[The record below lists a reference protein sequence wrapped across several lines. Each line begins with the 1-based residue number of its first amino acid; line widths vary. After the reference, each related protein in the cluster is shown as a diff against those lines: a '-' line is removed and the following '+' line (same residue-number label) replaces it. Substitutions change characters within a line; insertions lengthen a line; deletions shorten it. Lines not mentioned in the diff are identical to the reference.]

1 MIQSSLYRALNKG
14 FDYQILACKDFKESE
29 LAKEVISYFKPNTKA
44 ILFPEF
50 RAKKNDDLRSFFEEF
65 LQLLGGLREFY
76 QALENK
82 QEAIIIAP
90 ISALLHPLP
99 KKELLESFKITLL
112 EKYNLKDL
120 KDKLFYYG
128 YEILDLVEVEGEA
141 SFRGD
146 IVDIYAPNSK
156 AYRLSFFDTECE
168 SIKEFDP
175 TTQMSLKEDL
185 LEIEIPPTLFSLDEP
200 SYKDL
205 KTKVEQSPLNSFS
218 KDLTSFGLWFLGEKA
233 NDLLHAYKSV
243 ISPKALEEIQELA
256 SLNELD
262 CERFKSLK
270 VLENAQGYEDLEIHA
285 HALEGFI
292 ALHSNHKITLLAP
305 NKTILDNVLGTIKK
319 SNMDNVLGTI
329 EKSNMECVIAPFVL
343 NFKTPDGIFISL
355 NSFERKKKRQKSKLA
370 LNELNPGEWVVH
382 DDYGVGVFSQLVQ
395 HSVLGSKRDFLEI
408 AYLGEDKLL
417 LPVENLHLIARYVA
431 QSDSVPVKDRLGKGS
446 FLKLKA
452 KVRTKLLEIAGKII
466 ELAAERNL
474 ILGKKMD
481 THLAELEVF
490 KSHAGFEYTSDQEK
504 AIAEISKDLSSKRVM
519 DRLLSGDVGFGK
531 TEVAMHAIFCAF
543 LNGFQSVLVVP
554 TTLLAHQHF
563 ETLRARFE
571 NFGVKV
577 ARLDRYASE
586 KNKLLKAV
594 ELGLIDVLVGTHA
607 ILGAKF
613 KNLGL
618 VVVDEE
624 HKFGVKQKEALK
636 ELSKSVHF
644 LSMSATPI
652 PRTLN
657 MALSQIKSISSLKTP
672 PTDRKPS
679 RTFLKEKND
688 ELLKEIIYRELRRNG
703 QIFYIHNHIASISK
717 VKTKLENLIP
727 KLKIAILHSQINANK
742 SEEIMLEFAKGNYQ
756 VLLCTSIVESGIHL
770 PNANTIIIDNA
781 QNFGLADLHQLRG
794 RVGRGKKEGFCY
806 FLIEDQKSLNEQAL
820 KRLLALEK
828 NSYLGSGESI
838 AYHDLEIRG
847 GGNLLG
853 QDQSGHIKN
862 IGYALYTRMLE
873 DAIYE
878 LSGGKKRLEKSVEIQ
893 LGVSAFLNPE
903 LIASDSLRLDLYR
916 RLSLCENVDEVGQ
929 IHEEIE
935 DRFGKIDDLSAQFL
949 QIITLKILAN
959 QLGILKLSNFN
970 QNITL
975 TYSDEK
981 KESLKAPSKDD
992 NDILE
997 TLLKHLRAQISLKQR

>member
-128 YEILDLVEVEGEA
+128 YEIVDLVEVEGEA

-175 TTQMSLKEDL
+175 TTQMSLKEDW

-205 KTKVEQSPLNSFS
+205 KTKVEQSPFNSFS
-218 KDLTSFGLWFLGEKA
+218 KDLISFGLWFLEEKA

-243 ISPKALEEIQELA
+243 ISPRALEEIQELA

-262 CERFKSLK
+262 CERFKLLK

-285 HALEGFI
+285 HALESFI
-292 ALHSNHKITLLAP
+292 ALHSNRKITLLAP
-305 NKTILDNVLGTIKK
+305 NKTILDNAVSTL
-319 SNMDNVLGTI
+319 
-329 EKSNMECVIAPFVL
+329 EKSNIECVIAPFVL

-355 NSFERKKKRQKSKLA
+355 NSFERKKKRQKSKLT

-408 AYLGEDKLL
+408 AYWGEDKLL

-431 QSDSVPVKDRLGKGS
+431 QSDSVPIKDRLGKGS

-452 KVRTKLLEIAGKII
+452 KVRAKLLEIASKII

-474 ILGKKMD
+474 ILGKKME

-531 TEVAMHAIFCAF
+531 TEVAMHAVFCAF
-543 LNGFQSVLVVP
+543 LNGFQSALVVP

-577 ARLDRYASE
+577 ARLDRYASG

-657 MALSQIKSISSLKTP
+657 MALSQIKGISSLKTP

-688 ELLKEIIYRELRRNG
+688 ELLKEIIHRELRRNG

-717 VKTKLENLIP
+717 VKTKLEDLIP
-727 KLKIAILHSQINANK
+727 KLKIAILHSQINANE
-742 SEEIMLEFAKGNYQ
+742 SEEIMLEFAKGSYQ

-828 NSYLGSGESI
+828 NSYLGSGESV

-916 RLSLCENVDEVGQ
+916 RLSLCENTDEVGQ

-959 QLGILKLSNFN
+959 QLGIIKLSNFN
-970 QNITL
+970 QNITI
-975 TYSDEK
+975 TYSAEK

-997 TLLKHLRAQISLKQR
+997 TLLKHLRAQISLKRR

>member
-14 FDYQILACKDFKESE
+14 FDYQILACKDFKESK

-44 ILFPEF
+44 VLFPEF

-82 QEAIIIAP
+82 QETIIIAP

-168 SIKEFDP
+168 SIKELDP
-175 TTQMSLKEDL
+175 TTQMSLREDL

-200 SYKDL
+200 SYKNL

-262 CERFKSLK
+262 GERFKFLK
-270 VLENAQGYEDLEIHA
+270 VLETPQGYEDLEIHA

-292 ALHSNHKITLLAP
+292 ALHSHHKITLLAP
-305 NKTILDNVLGTIKK
+305 NKTILDNAINAIER
-319 SNMDNVLGTI
+319 SNI
-329 EKSNMECVIAPFVL
+329 ECVIAPFVL

-382 DDYGVGVFSQLVQ
+382 DNYGVGVFSQLVQ

-431 QSDSVPVKDRLGKGS
+431 QSDSVPAKDRLGKGS

-481 THLAELEVF
+481 VHLAELEIF

-624 HKFGVKQKEALK
+624 HKFGVKQKEVLK

-657 MALSQIKSISSLKTP
+657 MALSQIKGISSLKTP

-717 VKTKLENLIP
+717 VKTKLEELIP
-727 KLKIAILHSQINANK
+727 KLKIAILHSQINANE

-916 RLSLCENVDEVGQ
+916 RLSLCENTDEVGQ

-959 QLGILKLSNFN
+959 QLGIIKLSNFN
-970 QNITL
+970 QNITI

-997 TLLKHLRAQISLKQR
+997 TLLKHLRAQISLKRR

>member
-29 LAKEVISYFKPNTKA
+29 LAKEVINYFKPNTKA

-185 LEIEIPPTLFSLDEP
+185 LEIEILPTLFSLDEP

-262 CERFKSLK
+262 GERFKFLK

-292 ALHSNHKITLLAP
+292 ALHSHHKITLLAP
-305 NKTILDNVLGTIKK
+305 NKTILDNAISTL
-319 SNMDNVLGTI
+319 
-329 EKSNMECVIAPFVL
+329 EKSSIECVIAPFVL

-431 QSDSVPVKDRLGKGS
+431 QSDSVPAKDRLGKGS

-452 KVRTKLLEIAGKII
+452 KVKTKLLEIAGKII

-543 LNGFQSVLVVP
+543 LNGFQSALVVP

-594 ELGLIDVLVGTHA
+594 ELGLVDVLVGTHA

-657 MALSQIKSISSLKTP
+657 MALSQIKGISSLKTP

-717 VKTKLENLIP
+717 VKTKLEELIP
-727 KLKIAILHSQINANK
+727 KLKIAILHSQINANE

-828 NSYLGSGESI
+828 NSYLGSGESV

-916 RLSLCENVDEVGQ
+916 RLSLCENTDEMGQ

-959 QLGILKLSNFN
+959 QLGIIKLSNFN
-970 QNITL
+970 QNITI

-997 TLLKHLRAQISLKQR
+997 TLLKHLRAQISLKRR

>member
-14 FDYQILACKDFKESE
+14 FDYQILACKDFKESK
-29 LAKEVISYFKPNTKA
+29 LAKEVISYFKPNIKA

-82 QEAIIIAP
+82 QETIIIAP

-99 KKELLESFKITLL
+99 KKELLKSFKITLL
-112 EKYNLKDL
+112 GKYNLKDL

-168 SIKEFDP
+168 SIKELDP

-185 LEIEIPPTLFSLDEP
+185 LEIEIPPTLFSLDES

-233 NDLLHAYKSV
+233 QDLPSVYKSV
-243 ISPKALEEIQELA
+243 ISPRALEEIQELA

-262 CERFKSLK
+262 YERFKFLE

-292 ALHSNHKITLLAP
+292 TLHSNRKITLLAP
-305 NKTILDNVLGTIKK
+305 NKTILDNAISALER
-319 SNMDNVLGTI
+319 S
-329 EKSNMECVIAPFVL
+329 SMECVIAPFVL

-431 QSDSVPVKDRLGKGS
+431 QSDSVPAKDRLGKGS

-452 KVRTKLLEIAGKII
+452 KVRTKLLEIASKII

-481 THLAELEVF
+481 VHLAELEVF

-504 AIAEISKDLSSKRVM
+504 AIAEISKDLSSHRVM

-543 LNGFQSVLVVP
+543 LNGFQSALVVP

-577 ARLDRYASE
+577 ARLDRYASK

-594 ELGLIDVLVGTHA
+594 ELGLVDVLVGTHA

-657 MALSQIKSISSLKTP
+657 MALSQIKGISSLKTP

-717 VKTKLENLIP
+717 VKTKLEELIP
-727 KLKIAILHSQINANK
+727 KLKIAILHSQINANE

-806 FLIEDQKSLNEQAL
+806 FLIENQKSLNEQAL

-828 NSYLGSGESI
+828 NSYLGSGESV

-916 RLSLCENVDEVGQ
+916 RLSLCENTDEVGQ

-959 QLGILKLSNFN
+959 QLGIIKLSNFN
-970 QNITL
+970 QNITI
-975 TYSDEK
+975 TYGDEK

-997 TLLKHLRAQISLKQR
+997 TLLKHLHAQISLKRR

>member
-82 QEAIIIAP
+82 QETIIIAP

-128 YEILDLVEVEGEA
+128 YEIVDLVEVEGEA

-146 IVDIYAPNSK
+146 IVDIYVPNSK

-175 TTQMSLKEDL
+175 TTQMSLKEDW

-262 CERFKSLK
+262 CERFKLLK

-285 HALEGFI
+285 HALESFI
-292 ALHSNHKITLLAP
+292 ALHSNRKITLLAP
-305 NKTILDNVLGTIKK
+305 NKTILDNAISAL
-319 SNMDNVLGTI
+319 
-329 EKSNMECVIAPFVL
+329 EKSHIECVIAPFVL

-370 LNELNPGEWVVH
+370 LNELNAGEWVVH

-417 LPVENLHLIARYVA
+417 LPVENLHLIARYVV
-431 QSDSVPVKDRLGKGS
+431 QSDSVPIKDRLGKGS

-481 THLAELEVF
+481 THLAELKIF

-543 LNGFQSVLVVP
+543 LNGFQSALVVP

-607 ILGAKF
+607 ILGVKF

-657 MALSQIKSISSLKTP
+657 MVLSQIKGISSLKTP

-717 VKTKLENLIP
+717 VKTKLEGLIP
-727 KLKIAILHSQINANK
+727 KLKIAILHSQINANE

-893 LGVSAFLNPE
+893 LSVSAFLNPE

-916 RLSLCENVDEVGQ
+916 RLSLCENTDEVGQ

-959 QLGILKLSNFN
+959 QLGIIKLSNFN
-970 QNITL
+970 QNITI
-975 TYSDEK
+975 TYGDEK

-997 TLLKHLRAQISLKQR
+997 TLLKHLRAQISLKRR

>member
-29 LAKEVISYFKPNTKA
+29 LAKEVISYFKPNIKA

-90 ISALLHPLP
+90 ISTLLHPLP

-185 LEIEIPPTLFSLDEP
+185 LEVEIPPTLFSLNEQ

-233 NDLLHAYKSV
+233 NDLLHAYKSI

-262 CERFKSLK
+262 GERFKFLK
-270 VLENAQGYEDLEIHA
+270 VLENPHGYEDLEIHA
-285 HALEGFI
+285 HALESFI
-292 ALHSNHKITLLAP
+292 ALHSNRKITLLAP
-305 NKTILDNVLGTIKK
+305 NKTILDNAISAL
-319 SNMDNVLGTI
+319 
-329 EKSNMECVIAPFVL
+329 EKSHIECVIAPFVL

-370 LNELNPGEWVVH
+370 LNELNAGEWVVH

-408 AYLGEDKLL
+408 AYWGEDKLL

-431 QSDSVPVKDRLGKGS
+431 QSDSVPTKDRLGKGS

-452 KVRTKLLEIAGKII
+452 KVKTKLLEIAGKII

-481 THLAELEVF
+481 THLAELEIF

-504 AIAEISKDLSSKRVM
+504 AIAEISKDLSSNRVM

-543 LNGFQSVLVVP
+543 LNGFQSALVVP

-563 ETLRARFE
+563 ETLRVRFE

-657 MALSQIKSISSLKTP
+657 MALSQIKGISSLKTP

-688 ELLKEIIYRELRRNG
+688 ELLKEIIHRELRRNG
-703 QIFYIHNHIASISK
+703 QIFYIHNHIVSISK
-717 VKTKLENLIP
+717 VKTKLEELIP
-727 KLKIAILHSQINANK
+727 KLKIAILHSQINAHE

-828 NSYLGSGESI
+828 NSYLGSGESV

-862 IGYALYTRMLE
+862 IGYALYTCMLE

-916 RLSLCENVDEVGQ
+916 RLSLCENIDEVGQ

-935 DRFGKIDDLSAQFL
+935 DRFGKIDDLSTQFL

-959 QLGILKLSNFN
+959 QLGIIKLSNFN
-970 QNITL
+970 QNITI

>member
-14 FDYQILACKDFKESE
+14 FDYQILACKDFKESK

-44 ILFPEF
+44 VLFPEF

-65 LQLLGGLREFY
+65 LQLLGALREFY

-82 QEAIIIAP
+82 QETIIIAP

-168 SIKEFDP
+168 SIKELDP

-185 LEIEIPPTLFSLDEP
+185 LEIEIPPTLFSLDES

-233 NDLLHAYKSV
+233 QDLLSVYKSI

-262 CERFKSLK
+262 CERFKFLK

-305 NKTILDNVLGTIKK
+305 NKTILDNVLGA
-319 SNMDNVLGTI
+319 I
-329 EKSNMECVIAPFVL
+329 EKSSMECVIAPFVL

-431 QSDSVPVKDRLGKGS
+431 QSDSVPAKDRLGKGS

-481 THLAELEVF
+481 VHLAELEVF

-543 LNGFQSVLVVP
+543 LNGFQSTLVVP

-657 MALSQIKSISSLKTP
+657 MALSQIKGISSLKTP

-688 ELLKEIIYRELRRNG
+688 ELLKEIIHRELRRNG

-717 VKTKLENLIP
+717 VKTKLEGLIP
-727 KLKIAILHSQINANK
+727 KLKIAILHSQINANE

-959 QLGILKLSNFN
+959 QFGIIKLSNFN

-997 TLLKHLRAQISLKQR
+997 TLLKHLRAQISLKRR

>member
-14 FDYQILACKDFKESE
+14 FDYQILACKDFKESK
-29 LAKEVISYFKPNTKA
+29 LAKEVINYFKPHTKA

-82 QEAIIIAP
+82 QETIIIAP

-146 IVDIYAPNSK
+146 IVDIYVPNSK

-233 NDLLHAYKSV
+233 QDLPSVYKSI
-243 ISPKALEEIQELA
+243 ISPRALEEIQELA
-256 SLNELD
+256 SLNELNY
-262 CERFKSLK
+262 ERFKFLK

-292 ALHSNHKITLLAP
+292 ALHSNHKIMLLAP
-305 NKTILDNVLGTIKK
+305 NKTIL
-319 SNMDNVLGTI
+319 DNVLGTI

-431 QSDSVPVKDRLGKGS
+431 QSDSVPAKDRLGKGS

-452 KVRTKLLEIAGKII
+452 KVRTKLLEIASKII

-481 THLAELEVF
+481 VHLAELEVF

-504 AIAEISKDLSSKRVM
+504 AIAEISKDLSSHRVM

-543 LNGFQSVLVVP
+543 LNGFQSALVVP

-577 ARLDRYASE
+577 ARLDRYIKTSE

-594 ELGLIDVLVGTHA
+594 ELGQVDALIGTHA

-657 MALSQIKSISSLKTP
+657 MALSQIKGISSLKTP

-688 ELLKEIIYRELRRNG
+688 ELLKEIIHRELRRNG

-727 KLKIAILHSQINANK
+727 KLKIAILHSQINANE

-770 PNANTIIIDNA
+770 PNANTIIIDNV

-862 IGYALYTRMLE
+862 IGYALYTCMLE

-959 QLGILKLSNFN
+959 QLGIIKLSNFN

-975 TYSDEK
+975 TYGDEH

-997 TLLKHLRAQISLKQR
+997 TLLKHLHAQISLKRR

>member
-1 MIQSSLYRALNKG
+1 MIQSSLYGALNKG

-156 AYRLSFFDTECE
+156 AYRLSFFDMECE

-185 LEIEIPPTLFSLDEP
+185 LEIEIPPTLFSLNEQ

-243 ISPKALEEIQELA
+243 MSPRALEEIQELA

-262 CERFKSLK
+262 NERFKFLK
-270 VLENAQGYEDLEIHA
+270 VLENPQGYEDLEIHA
-285 HALEGFI
+285 HALESFI
-292 ALHSNHKITLLAP
+292 ALHSNRKITLLAP
-305 NKTILDNVLGTIKK
+305 NKTILDNAISTL
-319 SNMDNVLGTI
+319 
-329 EKSNMECVIAPFVL
+329 EKSHIECVIAPFVL

-370 LNELNPGEWVVH
+370 LNELNAGEWVVH

-431 QSDSVPVKDRLGKGS
+431 QSDSVPTKDRLGKGS

-452 KVRTKLLEIAGKII
+452 KVKTKLLEIASKII

-481 THLAELEVF
+481 THLAELEIF

-543 LNGFQSVLVVP
+543 LNGFQSALVVP

-657 MALSQIKSISSLKTP
+657 MALSQIKGISSLKIP

-688 ELLKEIIYRELRRNG
+688 ELLKEIIHRELRRNG

-717 VKTKLENLIP
+717 VKTKLEDLIP
-727 KLKIAILHSQINANK
+727 KLKIAILHSQINAHE
-742 SEEIMLEFAKGNYQ
+742 SEETMLEFAKGNYQ

-893 LGVSAFLNPE
+893 LSVSAFLNPE

-916 RLSLCENVDEVGQ
+916 RLSLCENTDEVGQ

-959 QLGILKLSNFN
+959 QLGIIKLSNFN
-970 QNITL
+970 QNITM

-997 TLLKHLRAQISLKQR
+997 TLLKHLRTQISLKRR

>member
-29 LAKEVISYFKPNTKA
+29 LAKEVISYFKPNIKA

-82 QEAIIIAP
+82 QEVIIIAP

-146 IVDIYAPNSK
+146 IVDIYVPNSK

-168 SIKEFDP
+168 SIKELDP

-233 NDLLHAYKSV
+233 QDLLSVYKST
-243 ISPKALEEIQELA
+243 ISPRALEEIQELA

-262 CERFKSLK
+262 CERFKFLK

-305 NKTILDNVLGTIKK
+305 NKTILDNAVSVL
-319 SNMDNVLGTI
+319 
-329 EKSNMECVIAPFVL
+329 EKSSMECVIAPFVL

-370 LNELNPGEWVVH
+370 LNELNAGEWVVH

-452 KVRTKLLEIAGKII
+452 KVRTKLLEIASKII

-481 THLAELEVF
+481 VHLAELEVF

-543 LNGFQSVLVVP
+543 LNGFQSALVVP

-594 ELGLIDVLVGTHA
+594 ELGQVDALIGTHA

-657 MALSQIKSISSLKTP
+657 MALSQIKGISSLKTP

-688 ELLKEIIYRELRRNG
+688 ELLKEIIHRELRRNG

-717 VKTKLENLIP
+717 VKTKLEELIP
-727 KLKIAILHSQINANK
+727 KLKIAILHSQINANE

-959 QLGILKLSNFN
+959 QLGIIKLSNFN

-975 TYSDEK
+975 TYNDEH

-997 TLLKHLRAQISLKQR
+997 TLLKHLRAQISLKRR

>member
-1 MIQSSLYRALNKG
+1 MIQSSLYGALNKG

-29 LAKEVISYFKPNTKA
+29 LAKEVISYFKPNIKA

-156 AYRLSFFDTECE
+156 AYRLSFFDMECE

-256 SLNELD
+256 SLNEVD
-262 CERFKSLK
+262 GERFKFLK
-270 VLENAQGYEDLEIHA
+270 VLENPQGYEDLEIHA
-285 HALEGFI
+285 HALESFI

-305 NKTILDNVLGTIKK
+305 NKTILDNAISAL
-319 SNMDNVLGTI
+319 
-329 EKSNMECVIAPFVL
+329 EKSHIECVIAPFVL

-370 LNELNPGEWVVH
+370 LNELNAGEWVVH

-408 AYLGEDKLL
+408 AYWGEDKLL

-431 QSDSVPVKDRLGKGS
+431 QSDSAPIKDRLGKGS

-452 KVRTKLLEIAGKII
+452 KVKTKLLEIASKII

-543 LNGFQSVLVVP
+543 LNGFQSTLVVP

-657 MALSQIKSISSLKTP
+657 MALSQIKGISSLKIP

-688 ELLKEIIYRELRRNG
+688 ELLKEIIHRELRRNG

-717 VKTKLENLIP
+717 VKTKLEDLIP
-727 KLKIAILHSQINANK
+727 KLKIAILHSQISAHE
-742 SEEIMLEFAKGNYQ
+742 SEETMLEFAKGNYQ

-893 LGVSAFLNPE
+893 LSVSAFLNPE

-916 RLSLCENVDEVGQ
+916 RLSLCENTDEVGQ

-959 QLGILKLSNFN
+959 QLGIIKLSNFN
-970 QNITL
+970 QNITI
-975 TYSDEK
+975 TYNDEK

-997 TLLKHLRAQISLKQR
+997 TLLKHLRAQISLKRH

>member
-29 LAKEVISYFKPNTKA
+29 LAKEVISYFKPHTKA

-82 QEAIIIAP
+82 QETIIIAP

-146 IVDIYAPNSK
+146 IVDIYVPNSK

-233 NDLLHAYKSV
+233 QDLLSVYKSI
-243 ISPKALEEIQELA
+243 ISPRALEEIQELA

-262 CERFKSLK
+262 CERFKFLK

-305 NKTILDNVLGTIKK
+305 NKTILDNAVSAL
-319 SNMDNVLGTI
+319 

-370 LNELNPGEWVVH
+370 LNELNAGEWVVH

-417 LPVENLHLIARYVA
+417 LPVENLHLIARYMA

-452 KVRTKLLEIAGKII
+452 KVRAKLLEIASKII

-481 THLAELEVF
+481 VHLAELEVF
-490 KSHAGFEYTSDQEK
+490 KSHAGFEYTNDQEK
-504 AIAEISKDLSSKRVM
+504 AIAEISKDLSSHRVM

-543 LNGFQSVLVVP
+543 LNGFQSALVVP

-657 MALSQIKSISSLKTP
+657 MALSQIKGISSLKTP

-727 KLKIAILHSQINANK
+727 KLKIAILHSQINANE

-916 RLSLCENVDEVGQ
+916 RLSLCENTDEVGQ

-975 TYSDEK
+975 TYSDEH

-997 TLLKHLRAQISLKQR
+997 TLLKHLRAQISLKRR

>member
-14 FDYQILACKDFKESE
+14 FDYQILACKDFKESK

-82 QEAIIIAP
+82 QETIIIAP

-185 LEIEIPPTLFSLDEP
+185 LEIEVPPTLFSLDEP

-233 NDLLHAYKSV
+233 QDLLIVYKSI
-243 ISPKALEEIQELA
+243 ISPRALEEIQELA

-262 CERFKSLK
+262 CERFKFLK

-305 NKTILDNVLGTIKK
+305 NKTILDNAISALER
-319 SNMDNVLGTI
+319 SNI
-329 EKSNMECVIAPFVL
+329 ECVIAPFVL

-355 NSFERKKKRQKSKLA
+355 NSFERKKKHRKSKLA

-382 DDYGVGVFSQLVQ
+382 DDYGVGVFSQLIQ

-431 QSDSVPVKDRLGKGS
+431 QSDSVPAKDRLGKGS

-481 THLAELEVF
+481 VHLAELEVF

-504 AIAEISKDLSSKRVM
+504 AIAEISKDLSSHRVM

-543 LNGFQSVLVVP
+543 LNGFQSALVVP

-577 ARLDRYASE
+577 ARLDRYVSE

-594 ELGLIDVLVGTHA
+594 ELGQVDVLIGTHA

-657 MALSQIKSISSLKTP
+657 MALSQIKGISSLKTP

-688 ELLKEIIYRELRRNG
+688 ELLKEIIHRELRRNG

-828 NSYLGSGESI
+828 NSYLGSGESV

-997 TLLKHLRAQISLKQR
+997 TLLKHLHAQISLKRR

>member
-14 FDYQILACKDFKESE
+14 FDYQILACKDFKESK
-29 LAKEVISYFKPNTKA
+29 LAKEVISYFKPNIKA

-146 IVDIYAPNSK
+146 IVDIYVPNSK

-168 SIKEFDP
+168 SIKELDP

-185 LEIEIPPTLFSLDEP
+185 LEIEIPPTLFSLNES

-218 KDLTSFGLWFLGEKA
+218 KDLTSFGLWFLDEKA
-233 NDLLHAYKSV
+233 QDLLSVYKSV
-243 ISPKALEEIQELA
+243 ISPRALEEIQELA

-262 CERFKSLK
+262 YERFKFLK
-270 VLENAQGYEDLEIHA
+270 VLENVQGYEDLEIHA

-292 ALHSNHKITLLAP
+292 ALHSNHKITFLAP
-305 NKTILDNVLGTIKK
+305 NKTILDNVLGTI
-319 SNMDNVLGTI
+319 
-329 EKSNMECVIAPFVL
+329 EKSSMECVIAPFVL

-452 KVRTKLLEIAGKII
+452 KVRAKLLEIASKII

-481 THLAELEVF
+481 VHLAELEIF

-504 AIAEISKDLSSKRVM
+504 AIAEISKDLSSHRVM

-543 LNGFQSVLVVP
+543 LNGFQSALVVP

-571 NFGVKV
+571 KFGVKV

-594 ELGLIDVLVGTHA
+594 ELGLVDILVGTHA

-657 MALSQIKSISSLKTP
+657 MALSQIKGISSLKTP

-717 VKTKLENLIP
+717 VKTKLEELIP
-727 KLKIAILHSQINANK
+727 KLKIAILHSQINANE

-828 NSYLGSGESI
+828 NSYLGSGESV

-959 QLGILKLSNFN
+959 QLGIIKLSNFN

-997 TLLKHLRAQISLKQR
+997 TLLKHLRTQISLKRR

>member
-14 FDYQILACKDFKESE
+14 FDYQILACKDFKESK
-29 LAKEVISYFKPNTKA
+29 LAKEVISYLKPNIKA
-44 ILFPEF
+44 VLFPEF

-82 QEAIIIAP
+82 QETIIIAP

-185 LEIEIPPTLFSLDEP
+185 LEIEIPPTLFSLDES

-262 CERFKSLK
+262 GERFKFLK

-292 ALHSNHKITLLAP
+292 ALHSHHKITLLAP
-305 NKTILDNVLGTIKK
+305 NKTILDNAISVLER
-319 SNMDNVLGTI
+319 SNI
-329 EKSNMECVIAPFVL
+329 ECVIAPFVL

-431 QSDSVPVKDRLGKGS
+431 QSDSVPAKDRLGKGS

-543 LNGFQSVLVVP
+543 LNGFQSALVVP

-577 ARLDRYASE
+577 ARLDRYVSE

-594 ELGLIDVLVGTHA
+594 ELGLVDVLVGTHA

-657 MALSQIKSISSLKTP
+657 MALSQIKGISSLKTP

-717 VKTKLENLIP
+717 VKTKLEELIP
-727 KLKIAILHSQINANK
+727 KLKIAILHSQINANE

-997 TLLKHLRAQISLKQR
+997 TLLKHLRAQISLKRR

>member
-14 FDYQILACKDFKESE
+14 FDYQILACKDFKESK
-29 LAKEVISYFKPNTKA
+29 LAKEVISYVKPNTKA
-44 ILFPEF
+44 VLFPEF

-82 QEAIIIAP
+82 QETIIIAP
-90 ISALLHPLP
+90 ISTLLHPLP

-146 IVDIYAPNSK
+146 IVDIYIPNSK

-168 SIKEFDP
+168 SIKELDP

-233 NDLLHAYKSV
+233 QDLLIVYKSV
-243 ISPKALEEIQELA
+243 ISHRALEEIQELA
-256 SLNELD
+256 GLNELD
-262 CERFKSLK
+262 CERFKFLK

-292 ALHSNHKITLLAP
+292 ALHSHHKITLLAP
-305 NKTILDNVLGTIKK
+305 NKTILDNAISALER
-319 SNMDNVLGTI
+319 S
-329 EKSNMECVIAPFVL
+329 SMECVIAPFVL
-343 NFKTPDGIFISL
+343 NFKTPDRIFISL

-452 KVRTKLLEIAGKII
+452 KVRTKLLEIASKII

-504 AIAEISKDLSSKRVM
+504 AIAEISRDLSSHRVM

-543 LNGFQSVLVVP
+543 LNGFQSALVVP

-594 ELGLIDVLVGTHA
+594 ELGQVDALIGTHA

-657 MALSQIKSISSLKTP
+657 MALSQIKGISSLKTP

-688 ELLKEIIYRELRRNG
+688 ELLKEIIHRELRRNG

-727 KLKIAILHSQINANK
+727 KLKIAILHSQINANE
-742 SEEIMLEFAKGNYQ
+742 SEEIMLEFAKGSYQ

-970 QNITL
+970 QNITI
-975 TYSDEK
+975 TYNDEH

>member
-1 MIQSSLYRALNKG
+1 MIQSSLYKALNEG
-14 FDYQILACKDFKESE
+14 FDYQILACKDFKESK

-82 QEAIIIAP
+82 QETIIIAP

-168 SIKEFDP
+168 SIKELDP

-185 LEIEIPPTLFSLDEP
+185 LEIEIPPTLFSLDES

-233 NDLLHAYKSV
+233 QDLLSVYKSV
-243 ISPKALEEIQELA
+243 ISPRALEEIQELA

-262 CERFKSLK
+262 DERFKFLK

-305 NKTILDNVLGTIKK
+305 NKTILDNVLGTI
-319 SNMDNVLGTI
+319 
-329 EKSNMECVIAPFVL
+329 EKSSMECVIAPFVL

-382 DDYGVGVFSQLVQ
+382 DDYGVGVFSQLIQ

-431 QSDSVPVKDRLGKGS
+431 QSDSVPAKDRLGKGS

-452 KVRTKLLEIAGKII
+452 KVRTKLLEIASKII

-481 THLAELEVF
+481 VHLAELEVF

-543 LNGFQSVLVVP
+543 LNGFQSTLVVP

-571 NFGVKV
+571 NFGVRV

-594 ELGLIDVLVGTHA
+594 ELGLVDALIGTHA

-657 MALSQIKSISSLKTP
+657 MALSQIKGISSLKTP

-717 VKTKLENLIP
+717 VKTKLEELIP
-727 KLKIAILHSQINANK
+727 KLKIAILHSQINASE
-742 SEEIMLEFAKGNYQ
+742 SEEIMLEFAKGSYQ

-916 RLSLCENVDEVGQ
+916 RLSLCEDVDEVGQ

-935 DRFGKIDDLSAQFL
+935 DRFGRIDDLSAQFL

-959 QLGILKLSNFN
+959 QLGIIKLSNFN
-970 QNITL
+970 QNITI

-997 TLLKHLRAQISLKQR
+997 TLLKHLRAQISLKRR

>member
-1 MIQSSLYRALNKG
+1 MIQSSLYKALNEG

-29 LAKEVISYFKPNTKA
+29 LAKEVISYVKPNIKA
-44 ILFPEF
+44 VLFPEF

-82 QEAIIIAP
+82 QETIIIAP

-156 AYRLSFFDTECE
+156 AYRLSFFDAECE
-168 SIKEFDP
+168 SIKELDP

-233 NDLLHAYKSV
+233 QDLLSVYKSV
-243 ISPKALEEIQELA
+243 ISPRALEEIQELA

-262 CERFKSLK
+262 DERFKFLK

-285 HALEGFI
+285 HALESFI

-305 NKTILDNVLGTIKK
+305 NKTILDNVLGTI
-319 SNMDNVLGTI
+319 
-329 EKSNMECVIAPFVL
+329 EKSSMECVIAPFVL

-370 LNELNPGEWVVH
+370 LNELNAGEWVVH

-481 THLAELEVF
+481 VHLAELEVF

-504 AIAEISKDLSSKRVM
+504 AIAEISKDLSSNRVM

-594 ELGLIDVLVGTHA
+594 ELGQVDALIGTHA

-657 MALSQIKSISSLKTP
+657 MALSQIKGISSLKTP

-717 VKTKLENLIP
+717 VKTKLEGLIP
-727 KLKIAILHSQINANK
+727 KLKIAILHSQINASE

-997 TLLKHLRAQISLKQR
+997 TLLKHLRAQISLKRR

>member
-29 LAKEVISYFKPNTKA
+29 LAKEVISYFKPHTKA

-82 QEAIIIAP
+82 QETIVIAP

-185 LEIEIPPTLFSLDEP
+185 LEIEIPPTLFSLDES

-233 NDLLHAYKSV
+233 QDLLSVYKSI
-243 ISPKALEEIQELA
+243 ISPRALEEIQELA

-262 CERFKSLK
+262 CERFKFLK

-285 HALEGFI
+285 HTLEGFI

-305 NKTILDNVLGTIKK
+305 NKTILDNAV
-319 SNMDNVLGTI
+319 SAI
-329 EKSNMECVIAPFVL
+329 EKSSMECVIAPFVL
-343 NFKTPDGIFISL
+343 NFKTPDRIFISL

-370 LNELNPGEWVVH
+370 LNELNAGEWVVH

-452 KVRTKLLEIAGKII
+452 KVRTKLLEIASKII

-481 THLAELEVF
+481 VHLAELEVF
-490 KSHAGFEYTSDQEK
+490 KSHAGFEYTNDQEK
-504 AIAEISKDLSSKRVM
+504 AIAEISKDLSSHRVM

-543 LNGFQSVLVVP
+543 LNGFQSALVVP

-594 ELGLIDVLVGTHA
+594 ELGLVDALVGTHA

-657 MALSQIKSISSLKTP
+657 MALSQIKGISSLKTP

-727 KLKIAILHSQINANK
+727 KLKIAILHSQINANE

-975 TYSDEK
+975 TYSDEN

-997 TLLKHLRAQISLKQR
+997 TLLKHLRAQISLKRR

>member
-14 FDYQILACKDFKESE
+14 FDYQILACKDFKESK
-29 LAKEVISYFKPNTKA
+29 LAKEVISYFKPHIKA
-44 ILFPEF
+44 VLFPEF

-82 QEAIIIAP
+82 QETIIIAP

-168 SIKEFDP
+168 SIKELDP

-262 CERFKSLK
+262 GERFKFLK

-292 ALHSNHKITLLAP
+292 ALHSHHKITLLAP
-305 NKTILDNVLGTIKK
+305 NKTILDNAISAL
-319 SNMDNVLGTI
+319 
-329 EKSNMECVIAPFVL
+329 EKSSMECVIAPFVL

-431 QSDSVPVKDRLGKGS
+431 QSDSVPAKDRLGKGS

-481 THLAELEVF
+481 VHLAELEVF

-543 LNGFQSVLVVP
+543 LNGFQSALVVP

-577 ARLDRYASE
+577 ARLDRYVSE

-594 ELGLIDVLVGTHA
+594 ELGQVDVLIGTHA

-657 MALSQIKSISSLKTP
+657 MALSQIKGISSLKTP

-727 KLKIAILHSQINANK
+727 KLKIAILHSQINANE

-970 QNITL
+970 QNITI
-975 TYSDEK
+975 TYGDEK

-997 TLLKHLRAQISLKQR
+997 TLLKHLRAQISSKRR

>member
-1 MIQSSLYRALNKG
+1 MIQSSLYGALNKG

-29 LAKEVISYFKPNTKA
+29 LAKEVISYFKPNIKA

-82 QEAIIIAP
+82 REAIIIAP

-156 AYRLSFFDTECE
+156 AYRLSFFDMECE

-185 LEIEIPPTLFSLDEP
+185 LEVEIPPTLFSLNEQ

-262 CERFKSLK
+262 GERFKFLK
-270 VLENAQGYEDLEIHA
+270 VLENPQGYEDLEIHA
-285 HALEGFI
+285 HALESFI
-292 ALHSNHKITLLAP
+292 ALHSNRKITLLAP
-305 NKTILDNVLGTIKK
+305 NKTILDNAISAL
-319 SNMDNVLGTI
+319 
-329 EKSNMECVIAPFVL
+329 EKSHIECVIAPFVL

-370 LNELNPGEWVVH
+370 LNELNAGEWVVH

-408 AYLGEDKLL
+408 AYFGEDKLL

-431 QSDSVPVKDRLGKGS
+431 QSDSVPTKDRLGKGS

-452 KVRTKLLEIAGKII
+452 KVKTKLLEIASKII

-481 THLAELEVF
+481 THLAELEIF

-543 LNGFQSVLVVP
+543 LNGFQSALVVP

-607 ILGAKF
+607 IFCAKF

-657 MALSQIKSISSLKTP
+657 MALSQIKGISSLKIP

-688 ELLKEIIYRELRRNG
+688 ELLKEIIHRELRRNG

-717 VKTKLENLIP
+717 VKTKLEDLIP
-727 KLKIAILHSQINANK
+727 KLKIAILHSQISANE

-893 LGVSAFLNPE
+893 LSVSAFLNPE
-903 LIASDSLRLDLYR
+903 LIGSDSLRLDLYR
-916 RLSLCENVDEVGQ
+916 RLSLCENTDEVGQ

-959 QLGILKLSNFN
+959 QLGIIKLSNFN
-970 QNITL
+970 QNITI

-997 TLLKHLRAQISLKQR
+997 TLLKHLRAQIPLKRH

>member
-82 QEAIIIAP
+82 QETIIIAP

-128 YEILDLVEVEGEA
+128 YEIVDLVEVEGEA

-175 TTQMSLKEDL
+175 TTQMSLKEDW
-185 LEIEIPPTLFSLDEP
+185 LEIEIPPTLFSLDES

-205 KTKVEQSPLNSFS
+205 KTKVEQSPFNSFS

-262 CERFKSLK
+262 CERFKLLK
-270 VLENAQGYEDLEIHA
+270 VLENPQGYEDLEIHA
-285 HALEGFI
+285 HALESFI
-292 ALHSNHKITLLAP
+292 ALHSNRKITLLAP
-305 NKTILDNVLGTIKK
+305 NKTILDNAISAL
-319 SNMDNVLGTI
+319 
-329 EKSNMECVIAPFVL
+329 EKSNIECVIAPFVL

-370 LNELNPGEWVVH
+370 LNELNAGEWVVH

-431 QSDSVPVKDRLGKGS
+431 QSDSVPVKDRLGKES

-452 KVRTKLLEIAGKII
+452 KVRAKLLEIASKII

-543 LNGFQSVLVVP
+543 LNGFQSTLVVP

-594 ELGLIDVLVGTHA
+594 ELGLVDVLVGTHA

-657 MALSQIKSISSLKTP
+657 MALSQIKGISSLKTP

-727 KLKIAILHSQINANK
+727 KLKIAILHSQINAHE

-828 NSYLGSGESI
+828 NSYLGSGESV

-862 IGYALYTRMLE
+862 IGYALYTCMLE

-916 RLSLCENVDEVGQ
+916 RLSLCENTDEVGQ

-959 QLGILKLSNFN
+959 QLGIIKLSNFN
-970 QNITL
+970 QNITI

-997 TLLKHLRAQISLKQR
+997 TLLKHLRAQISLKRR

>member
-1 MIQSSLYRALNKG
+1 MIQASLYRALNEG
-14 FDYQILACKDFKESE
+14 FDYQILACKDFKESK

-44 ILFPEF
+44 VLFPEF

-65 LQLLGGLREFY
+65 LQLLGALREFY

-82 QEAIIIAP
+82 QEVIVIAP

-146 IVDIYAPNSK
+146 IVDIYIPNSK
-156 AYRLSFFDTECE
+156 AYRLSFFDAECE
-168 SIKEFDP
+168 SIKELDP

-233 NDLLHAYKSV
+233 NDLLGVYQSI
-243 ISPKALEEIQELA
+243 ISPRALEEIQELA

-262 CERFKSLK
+262 CERFKFLK
-270 VLENAQGYEDLEIHA
+270 VLESAQGYEDLEIHA

-292 ALHSNHKITLLAP
+292 TLHSNHKITLLAP
-305 NKTILDNVLGTIKK
+305 NKTILDNAISALDAG
-319 SNMDNVLGTI
+319 
-329 EKSNMECVIAPFVL
+329 NMECVIAPFVL
-343 NFKTPDGIFISL
+343 NFKTPDRIFISL

-370 LNELNPGEWVVH
+370 LNELNAGEWVVH

-446 FLKLKA
+446 FLKLKT
-452 KVRTKLLEIAGKII
+452 KVRAKLLEIAGKII

-481 THLAELEVF
+481 VHLAELEVF

-504 AIAEISKDLSSKRVM
+504 AIAEISRDLSSHRVM

-543 LNGFQSVLVVP
+543 LNGFQSALVVP

-563 ETLRARFE
+563 ETLKARFE

-577 ARLDRYASE
+577 ARLDRYIKTSE

-594 ELGLIDVLVGTHA
+594 ELGQVDALIGTHA

-618 VVVDEE
+618 MVVDEE

-657 MALSQIKSISSLKTP
+657 MALSQIKGISSLKTP

-717 VKTKLENLIP
+717 VKTKLEELIP
-727 KLKIAILHSQINANK
+727 KLKIAILHSQINANE

-975 TYSDEK
+975 TYNDEH

-997 TLLKHLRAQISLKQR
+997 TLLKHLRTQISLKRR

>member
-14 FDYQILACKDFKESE
+14 FDYQILACKDFKESK
-29 LAKEVISYFKPNTKA
+29 LAKEVISYFKPNIKA
-44 ILFPEF
+44 VLFPEF

-82 QEAIIIAP
+82 QETIIIAP

-168 SIKEFDP
+168 SIKELDP

-262 CERFKSLK
+262 GERFKSLK

-305 NKTILDNVLGTIKK
+305 NKTILDNAISTL
-319 SNMDNVLGTI
+319 
-329 EKSNMECVIAPFVL
+329 EKSHIECVIAPFVL

-382 DDYGVGVFSQLVQ
+382 DDYGVGVFSQLIQ

-431 QSDSVPVKDRLGKGS
+431 QSDSVPAKDRLGKGS

-452 KVRTKLLEIAGKII
+452 KVRTKLLEIASKII

-481 THLAELEVF
+481 VHLAELEVF
-490 KSHAGFEYTSDQEK
+490 KSHVGFEYTSDQEK

-531 TEVAMHAIFCAF
+531 TEVAMHAIFCTF

-594 ELGLIDVLVGTHA
+594 ELGQVDALIGTHA

-657 MALSQIKSISSLKTP
+657 MALSQIKGISSLKTP

-717 VKTKLENLIP
+717 VKTKLEELIP
-727 KLKIAILHSQINANK
+727 KLKIAILHSQINANE
-742 SEEIMLEFAKGNYQ
+742 SEEIMLEFAKGSYQ

-916 RLSLCENVDEVGQ
+916 RLSLCEDVDEVGQ

-997 TLLKHLRAQISLKQR
+997 TLLKHLHAQISLKRR

>member
-1 MIQSSLYRALNKG
+1 MVQSSLYRALNKG

-168 SIKEFDP
+168 SIKELDP

-233 NDLLHAYKSV
+233 QDLLSVYKSV
-243 ISPKALEEIQELA
+243 ISPRALEEIQELA

-262 CERFKSLK
+262 CERFKFLK

-305 NKTILDNVLGTIKK
+305 NKTILDNAI
-319 SNMDNVLGTI
+319 SAI
-329 EKSNMECVIAPFVL
+329 EKSSMECVIAPFVL

-446 FLKLKA
+446 FLKLKT

-481 THLAELEVF
+481 VHLAELEIF

-504 AIAEISKDLSSKRVM
+504 AIAEISRDLSSKRVM

-543 LNGFQSVLVVP
+543 LNGFQSALVVP

-594 ELGLIDVLVGTHA
+594 ELGQVDALIGTHA

-657 MALSQIKSISSLKTP
+657 MALSQIKGISSLKTP

-688 ELLKEIIYRELRRNG
+688 ELLKEIIHRELRRNG

-727 KLKIAILHSQINANK
+727 KLKIAILHSQINANE

-770 PNANTIIIDNA
+770 PNANTIIINNA

-828 NSYLGSGESI
+828 NSYLGSGESV

-862 IGYALYTRMLE
+862 IGYVLYTRMLE

-916 RLSLCENVDEVGQ
+916 RLSLCENTDEVGQ

-959 QLGILKLSNFN
+959 QLGIIKLSNFN

-997 TLLKHLRAQISLKQR
+997 TLLKHLRAQISLKRR

>member
-1 MIQSSLYRALNKG
+1 MIQSSLYKALNKG

-185 LEIEIPPTLFSLDEP
+185 LEIEIPPTLFSLNEQ

-205 KTKVEQSPLNSFS
+205 KAKVEQSPLNSFS
-218 KDLTSFGLWFLGEKA
+218 KDLTSFGLWFLEEKA

-262 CERFKSLK
+262 NERFKFLK
-270 VLENAQGYEDLEIHA
+270 VLESPQGYEDLEIHA
-285 HALEGFI
+285 HALESFI
-292 ALHSNHKITLLAP
+292 ALHSNRKITLLAP
-305 NKTILDNVLGTIKK
+305 NKTILDNAISAL
-319 SNMDNVLGTI
+319 
-329 EKSNMECVIAPFVL
+329 EKSHIECVIAPFVL

-370 LNELNPGEWVVH
+370 LNELNAGEWVVH

-408 AYLGEDKLL
+408 AYFGEDKLL

-431 QSDSVPVKDRLGKGS
+431 QSDSVPTKDRLGKGS

-452 KVRTKLLEIAGKII
+452 KVKTKLLEIAGKII

-607 ILGAKF
+607 ILGTKF

-657 MALSQIKSISSLKTP
+657 MALSQIKGISSLKIP

-688 ELLKEIIYRELRRNG
+688 ELLKEIIHRELRRNG

-717 VKTKLENLIP
+717 VKTKLEDLIP
-727 KLKIAILHSQINANK
+727 KLKIAILHSQINANE

-853 QDQSGHIKN
+853 QDQSGYIKN

-893 LGVSAFLNPE
+893 LSVSAFLNPE

-916 RLSLCENVDEVGQ
+916 RLSLCENTDEVGQ

-959 QLGILKLSNFN
+959 QLGIIKLSNFN
-970 QNITL
+970 QNITI
-975 TYSDEK
+975 TYSGEK

-997 TLLKHLRAQISLKQR
+997 TLLKHLRAQISLKRH

>member
-1 MIQSSLYRALNKG
+1 MIQSSLYRALNEG
-14 FDYQILACKDFKESE
+14 FDYQILACKDFKESK
-29 LAKEVISYFKPNTKA
+29 LAKEVISYFKPNIKA
-44 ILFPEF
+44 VLFPEF

-82 QEAIIIAP
+82 QETIIIAP

-146 IVDIYAPNSK
+146 IVDIYVPNSK

-168 SIKEFDP
+168 SIKELDP
-175 TTQMSLKEDL
+175 ATQMSLKEDL

-233 NDLLHAYKSV
+233 QDLLSVYKSV
-243 ISPKALEEIQELA
+243 ISPRALEEIQELA

-270 VLENAQGYEDLEIHA
+270 VLENVQGYEDLEIHA

-305 NKTILDNVLGTIKK
+305 NKTILDNVLGTI
-319 SNMDNVLGTI
+319 
-329 EKSNMECVIAPFVL
+329 EKSSMECVIAPFVL
-343 NFKTPDGIFISL
+343 NFKTPDRIFISL

-370 LNELNPGEWVVH
+370 LNELNAGEWVVH

-431 QSDSVPVKDRLGKGS
+431 QSDSVPAKDRLGKGS

-481 THLAELEVF
+481 VHLAELEVF

-504 AIAEISKDLSSKRVM
+504 AIAEISKDLSSHRVM

-543 LNGFQSVLVVP
+543 LNGFQSALVVP

-594 ELGLIDVLVGTHA
+594 ELGLVDVLVGTHA

-657 MALSQIKSISSLKTP
+657 MALSQIKGISSLKTP

-717 VKTKLENLIP
+717 VKTKLEELIP

-997 TLLKHLRAQISLKQR
+997 TLLKHLRAQIFLKRR

>member
-29 LAKEVISYFKPNTKA
+29 LAKEIISYFKPNIKA

-65 LQLLGGLREFY
+65 LQLLGGLRGFY

-82 QEAIIIAP
+82 QEVIIIAP

-128 YEILDLVEVEGEA
+128 YEMLDLVEVEGEA

-146 IVDIYAPNSK
+146 IVDIYVPNSK

-233 NDLLHAYKSV
+233 QDLLSAYKSI
-243 ISPKALEEIQELA
+243 ISPRALEEIQELA

-262 CERFKSLK
+262 DERFKLLK

-285 HALEGFI
+285 HALESFI

-305 NKTILDNVLGTIKK
+305 NKTILDNVLGTI
-319 SNMDNVLGTI
+319 
-329 EKSNMECVIAPFVL
+329 EKSSMECVIAPFVL

-370 LNELNPGEWVVH
+370 LNELNAGEWVVH

-452 KVRTKLLEIAGKII
+452 KIRTKLLEIAGKII

-481 THLAELEVF
+481 VHLAELEVF

-504 AIAEISKDLSSKRVM
+504 AIAEISKDLSSHRVM

-543 LNGFQSVLVVP
+543 LNGFQSALVVP

-577 ARLDRYASE
+577 ARLDRYVSE

-594 ELGLIDVLVGTHA
+594 ELGQVDALIGTHA

-618 VVVDEE
+618 MVVDEE

-657 MALSQIKSISSLKTP
+657 MALSQIKGISSLKTP

-688 ELLKEIIYRELRRNG
+688 ELLKEIIHRELRRNG

-727 KLKIAILHSQINANK
+727 KLKIAILHSQINANE
-742 SEEIMLEFAKGNYQ
+742 SEEIMLEFVKGNYQ

-975 TYSDEK
+975 TYSDEH

-997 TLLKHLRAQISLKQR
+997 TLLKHLRAQISLKRR

>member
-82 QEAIIIAP
+82 QEVIIIAP

-175 TTQMSLKEDL
+175 ITQMSLKEDL
-185 LEIEIPPTLFSLDEP
+185 LEIEIPPTLFSLNEP

-205 KTKVEQSPLNSFS
+205 KTKVEQSPFNSFS

-262 CERFKSLK
+262 NERFKFLK
-270 VLENAQGYEDLEIHA
+270 VLENPQGYEDLEIHA

-292 ALHSNHKITLLAP
+292 ALHSNRKITLLAP
-305 NKTILDNVLGTIKK
+305 NKTILDNAISAL
-319 SNMDNVLGTI
+319 
-329 EKSNMECVIAPFVL
+329 EKSHIECVIAPFVL

-408 AYLGEDKLL
+408 AYWGEDKLL
-417 LPVENLHLIARYVA
+417 LPVENLHLIVRYVA

-452 KVRTKLLEIAGKII
+452 KVKTKLLEIASKII

-543 LNGFQSVLVVP
+543 LNGFQSALVVP

-586 KNKLLKAV
+586 KNKLLKAA

-657 MALSQIKSISSLKTP
+657 MALSQIKGISSLKIP

-688 ELLKEIIYRELRRNG
+688 ELLKEIIHRELRRNG

-717 VKTKLENLIP
+717 VKTKLEELIP
-727 KLKIAILHSQINANK
+727 KLKIAILHSQINAHE

-828 NSYLGSGESI
+828 NSYLGSGESV

-893 LGVSAFLNPE
+893 LSVSAFLNPE

-916 RLSLCENVDEVGQ
+916 RLSLCENTDEVGQ

-959 QLGILKLSNFN
+959 QLGIIKLSNFN
-970 QNITL
+970 QNITI
-975 TYSDEK
+975 TYGDEK

-997 TLLKHLRAQISLKQR
+997 TLLKHLRTQISLKRR

>member
-14 FDYQILACKDFKESE
+14 FDYQILACKDFKESK
-29 LAKEVISYFKPNTKA
+29 LAKEVISYFKPNIKA
-44 ILFPEF
+44 VLFPEF

-82 QEAIIIAP
+82 QETIIIAP

-146 IVDIYAPNSK
+146 IVDIYIPNSK

-168 SIKEFDP
+168 SIKELDP

-185 LEIEIPPTLFSLDEP
+185 LEIEIPPTLFSLDES
-200 SYKDL
+200 SYKNL

-233 NDLLHAYKSV
+233 QDLLSVYKSV

-262 CERFKSLK
+262 YERFKFLK
-270 VLENAQGYEDLEIHA
+270 VLENPQGYEDLEIHA

-305 NKTILDNVLGTIKK
+305 NKTILDNVL
-319 SNMDNVLGTI
+319 DTI

-370 LNELNPGEWVVH
+370 LNELNAGEWVVH

-431 QSDSVPVKDRLGKGS
+431 QSDSVPAKDRLGKGS

-481 THLAELEVF
+481 VHLAELEVF

-543 LNGFQSVLVVP
+543 LNGFQSALVVP

-563 ETLRARFE
+563 ETLRVRFE

-594 ELGLIDVLVGTHA
+594 GLGQVDVLVGTHA

-657 MALSQIKSISSLKTP
+657 MALSQIKGISSLKTP

-688 ELLKEIIYRELRRNG
+688 ELLREIIHRELRRNG

-828 NSYLGSGESI
+828 NSYLGSGESV

-959 QLGILKLSNFN
+959 QLGIIKLSNFN

-975 TYSDEK
+975 TYSDEH

-997 TLLKHLRAQISLKQR
+997 TLLKHLHAQISLKRR

>member
-1 MIQSSLYRALNKG
+1 MIQSSLYKALNEG
-14 FDYQILACKDFKESE
+14 FDYQILACKDFKESK

-44 ILFPEF
+44 VLFPEF

-65 LQLLGGLREFY
+65 LQLLGALREFY

-90 ISALLHPLP
+90 ISTLLHPLP

-168 SIKEFDP
+168 SIKELDP

-185 LEIEIPPTLFSLDEP
+185 LEIEIPPTLFSLDES

-233 NDLLHAYKSV
+233 QDLLSVYKSV

-262 CERFKSLK
+262 CERFKFLK

-305 NKTILDNVLGTIKK
+305 NKTILDNVLGTI
-319 SNMDNVLGTI
+319 
-329 EKSNMECVIAPFVL
+329 EKSSMECVIAPFVL

-408 AYLGEDKLL
+408 TYLGEDKLL

-431 QSDSVPVKDRLGKGS
+431 QSDSVPAKDRLGKGS

-481 THLAELEVF
+481 VYLAELEVF

-543 LNGFQSVLVVP
+543 LNGFQSALVVP

-563 ETLRARFE
+563 ETLRARFK

-577 ARLDRYASE
+577 ARLDRYIKTSE

-594 ELGLIDVLVGTHA
+594 ELGLVDVLVGTHA

-657 MALSQIKSISSLKTP
+657 MALSQIKGISSLKTP

-727 KLKIAILHSQINANK
+727 KLKIAILHSQINANE

-935 DRFGKIDDLSAQFL
+935 DRFGKMDDLSAQFL

-959 QLGILKLSNFN
+959 QLGIIKLSNFN

-975 TYSDEK
+975 TYNDEH

-997 TLLKHLRAQISLKQR
+997 TLLKHLRTQISLKRR

>member
-256 SLNELD
+256 SLNEVD
-262 CERFKSLK
+262 GERFKSLK
-270 VLENAQGYEDLEIHA
+270 VLENAQGYEDLEIHV

-292 ALHSNHKITLLAP
+292 ALHSNRKITLLAP
-305 NKTILDNVLGTIKK
+305 NKTILNNAISAL
-319 SNMDNVLGTI
+319 
-329 EKSNMECVIAPFVL
+329 EKSHIECVIAPFVL

-370 LNELNPGEWVVH
+370 LNELDPGEWVVH

-431 QSDSVPVKDRLGKGS
+431 QSDSVPIKDRLGKGN

-452 KVRTKLLEIAGKII
+452 KVKNKLLEIASKII

-481 THLAELEVF
+481 THLAELEIF

-543 LNGFQSVLVVP
+543 LNGFQSALVVP

-577 ARLDRYASE
+577 ARLDRYAIR

-624 HKFGVKQKEALK
+624 HKFGVKQKESLK

-657 MALSQIKSISSLKTP
+657 MALSQIKGISSLKIP

-688 ELLKEIIYRELRRNG
+688 ELLKEIIHRELRRNG

-717 VKTKLENLIP
+717 IKTKLEDLIP
-727 KLKIAILHSQINANK
+727 KLKIAILHSQISAHE
-742 SEEIMLEFAKGNYQ
+742 SEETMLEFAKGNYQ

-893 LGVSAFLNPE
+893 LSVSAFLNPE
-903 LIASDSLRLDLYR
+903 LIGSDSLRLDLYR
-916 RLSLCENVDEVGQ
+916 RLSLCENTDEVGQ

-935 DRFGKIDDLSAQFL
+935 DRFGKIDDLSVQFL

-959 QLGILKLSNFN
+959 QLGIIKLSNFN
-970 QNITL
+970 QNITI

-997 TLLKHLRAQISLKQR
+997 TLLKHLRVQISLKRH

>member
-1 MIQSSLYRALNKG
+1 MIQSSLYGALNKG

-146 IVDIYAPNSK
+146 IVDIYAPYSK

-185 LEIEIPPTLFSLDEP
+185 LEIEIPPTLFSLNEQ

-243 ISPKALEEIQELA
+243 ISPKALEEIQELT

-262 CERFKSLK
+262 NERFKFLK
-270 VLENAQGYEDLEIHA
+270 VLENPQGYEDLEIHA
-285 HALEGFI
+285 HALESFI
-292 ALHSNHKITLLAP
+292 ALHSNRKITLLAP
-305 NKTILDNVLGTIKK
+305 NKTILDNAISAL
-319 SNMDNVLGTI
+319 
-329 EKSNMECVIAPFVL
+329 EKSHIECVIAPFVL

-370 LNELNPGEWVVH
+370 LNELNAGEWVVH

-408 AYLGEDKLL
+408 AYWGEDKLL

-431 QSDSVPVKDRLGKGS
+431 QSDSVPTKDRLGKGS

-452 KVRTKLLEIAGKII
+452 KVKTKLLEIASKII

-481 THLAELEVF
+481 THLAELEIF

-543 LNGFQSVLVVP
+543 LNGFQSALVVP

-594 ELGLIDVLVGTHA
+594 GLGLIDVLVGTHA

-657 MALSQIKSISSLKTP
+657 MALSQIKGISSLKIP

-688 ELLKEIIYRELRRNG
+688 ELLKEIIHRELRRNG

-717 VKTKLENLIP
+717 VKTKLEDLIP
-727 KLKIAILHSQINANK
+727 KLKIAILHSQISAHE

-893 LGVSAFLNPE
+893 LSVSAFLNPE

-916 RLSLCENVDEVGQ
+916 RLSLCENTDEVGQ

-959 QLGILKLSNFN
+959 QLGIIKLSNFN
-970 QNITL
+970 QNITI

-997 TLLKHLRAQISLKQR
+997 TLLKHLHAQISLKRH

>member
-29 LAKEVISYFKPNTKA
+29 LAKEVISYVKPNTKA

-65 LQLLGGLREFY
+65 LQLLGALREFY

-146 IVDIYAPNSK
+146 IVDIYVPNSK
-156 AYRLSFFDTECE
+156 AYRLSFFDMECE

-175 TTQMSLKEDL
+175 TTQMSLKEEL

-218 KDLTSFGLWFLGEKA
+218 KDLTSFGLWFLGEKVQ
-233 NDLLHAYKSV
+233 DLLSVYKSV

-262 CERFKSLK
+262 GERFKSLK

-292 ALHSNHKITLLAP
+292 ALHSHHKITLLAP
-305 NKTILDNVLGTIKK
+305 NKTILDNAISAL
-319 SNMDNVLGTI
+319 
-329 EKSNMECVIAPFVL
+329 EKSSMECVIAPFVL

-431 QSDSVPVKDRLGKGS
+431 QSDSVPAKDRLGKGS

-452 KVRTKLLEIAGKII
+452 KVRAKLLEIAGKII

-504 AIAEISKDLSSKRVM
+504 AIAEISKDLSSHRVM

-543 LNGFQSVLVVP
+543 LNGFQSALVVP

-563 ETLRARFE
+563 ETLKARFE

-594 ELGLIDVLVGTHA
+594 ELGLIDALIGTHA

-618 VVVDEE
+618 MVVDEE

-657 MALSQIKSISSLKTP
+657 MALSQIKGISSLKTP

-717 VKTKLENLIP
+717 VKTKLEGLIP
-727 KLKIAILHSQINANK
+727 KLKIAILHSQINASE

-975 TYSDEK
+975 TYNDEH

-997 TLLKHLRAQISLKQR
+997 TLLKHLRAQISLKRR

>member
-14 FDYQILACKDFKESE
+14 FDYQILACKDFKESK
-29 LAKEVISYFKPNTKA
+29 LAKEVISYFKPNIKA
-44 ILFPEF
+44 VLFPEF

-82 QEAIIIAP
+82 QETIIIAP

-218 KDLTSFGLWFLGEKA
+218 KDLISFGLWFLGEKA
-233 NDLLHAYKSV
+233 NDLLCAYKSV

-262 CERFKSLK
+262 CERFKFLK
-270 VLENAQGYEDLEIHA
+270 VLENAQGYKDLEIHA

-305 NKTILDNVLGTIKK
+305 NKTILDNVLGTI
-319 SNMDNVLGTI
+319 
-329 EKSNMECVIAPFVL
+329 EKSSIQCVIAPFVL

-355 NSFERKKKRQKSKLA
+355 NSFERKKKHQKSKLA

-431 QSDSVPVKDRLGKGS
+431 QSDSVPAKDRLGKGS

-481 THLAELEVF
+481 VHLAELEVF

-504 AIAEISKDLSSKRVM
+504 AIAEISKDLSSHRVM

-543 LNGFQSVLVVP
+543 LNGFQSALVVP

-577 ARLDRYASE
+577 ARLDRYIKTSE

-594 ELGLIDVLVGTHA
+594 ELGQVDALIGTHA
-607 ILGAKF
+607 VLGTKF

-657 MALSQIKSISSLKTP
+657 MALSQIKGISSLKTP

-717 VKTKLENLIP
+717 VKTKLEGLIP
-727 KLKIAILHSQINANK
+727 KLKIAILHSQINASE

-770 PNANTIIIDNA
+770 PNANTIIIDNV

-828 NSYLGSGESI
+828 NSYLGSGESV

-862 IGYALYTRMLE
+862 IGYVLYTRMLE

-916 RLSLCENVDEVGQ
+916 RLSLCENTDEVGQ

-959 QLGILKLSNFN
+959 QLGIIKLSNFN
-970 QNITL
+970 QNITI

-997 TLLKHLRAQISLKQR
+997 TLLKHLRAQISLKRR

>member
-14 FDYQILACKDFKESE
+14 FDYQILACKDFKESK
-29 LAKEVISYFKPNTKA
+29 LAKEVISYFKPNIKA
-44 ILFPEF
+44 VLFPEF

-82 QEAIIIAP
+82 QETIIIAP

-146 IVDIYAPNSK
+146 IVDIYVPNSK

-233 NDLLHAYKSV
+233 QDLLSVYKSV
-243 ISPKALEEIQELA
+243 ISPRALEEIQELA
-256 SLNELD
+256 SLNELNY
-262 CERFKSLK
+262 ERFKLLK

-305 NKTILDNVLGTIKK
+305 NKTILDNVISALER
-319 SNMDNVLGTI
+319 SNI
-329 EKSNMECVIAPFVL
+329 ECVIAPFVL

-431 QSDSVPVKDRLGKGS
+431 QSDSVPAKDRLGKGS

-452 KVRTKLLEIAGKII
+452 KVRAKLLEIAGKII
-466 ELAAERNL
+466 KLAAERNL

-543 LNGFQSVLVVP
+543 LNGFQSALVVP

-594 ELGLIDVLVGTHA
+594 GLGLIDVLVGTHA

-657 MALSQIKSISSLKTP
+657 MALSQIKGISSLKTP

-916 RLSLCENVDEVGQ
+916 RLSLCENTDEVGQ

-935 DRFGKIDDLSAQFL
+935 DRFGKIDDLSTQFL

-959 QLGILKLSNFN
+959 QLGIIKLSNFN
-970 QNITL
+970 QNITI

-997 TLLKHLRAQISLKQR
+997 TLLKHLRAQISLKRR

>member
-1 MIQSSLYRALNKG
+1 MIQSSLYGALNKG

-29 LAKEVISYFKPNTKA
+29 LAKEVISYFRPNTKA

-156 AYRLSFFDTECE
+156 AYRLSFFDMECE

-185 LEIEIPPTLFSLDEP
+185 LEVEIPPTLFSLNEP

-243 ISPKALEEIQELA
+243 ISPRALEEIQELA

-262 CERFKSLK
+262 NERFKFLK
-270 VLENAQGYEDLEIHA
+270 VLENPQGHEDLEIHA
-285 HALEGFI
+285 HALESFI
-292 ALHSNHKITLLAP
+292 ALHLNRKITLLAP
-305 NKTILDNVLGTIKK
+305 NKTILDNAISAL
-319 SNMDNVLGTI
+319 
-329 EKSNMECVIAPFVL
+329 EKSHIECVIAPFVL

-370 LNELNPGEWVVH
+370 LNELNAGEWVVH

-408 AYLGEDKLL
+408 AYWGEDKLL

-431 QSDSVPVKDRLGKGS
+431 QSDSVPIKDRLGKGG

-452 KVRTKLLEIAGKII
+452 KVKNKLLEIAGKII

-543 LNGFQSVLVVP
+543 LNGFQSALVVP
-554 TTLLAHQHF
+554 TTLLAYQHF

-607 ILGAKF
+607 VLGAKF

-657 MALSQIKSISSLKTP
+657 MALSQIKGISSLKIP

-688 ELLKEIIYRELRRNG
+688 ELLKEIIHRELRRNG

-717 VKTKLENLIP
+717 VKTKLEDLIP
-727 KLKIAILHSQINANK
+727 KLKIAILHSQINANE
-742 SEEIMLEFAKGNYQ
+742 SEEIMLEFAKGSYQ

-893 LGVSAFLNPE
+893 LSVSAFLNPE

-916 RLSLCENVDEVGQ
+916 RLSLCENIDEVGQ

-959 QLGILKLSNFN
+959 QLGIIKLSNFN
-970 QNITL
+970 QNITI

-997 TLLKHLRAQISLKQR
+997 TLLKHLRAQISLKRH

>member
-29 LAKEVISYFKPNTKA
+29 LAKEVISYFKPHIKA
-44 ILFPEF
+44 VLFPEF

-82 QEAIIIAP
+82 QETIIIAP

-146 IVDIYAPNSK
+146 IVDIYVPNSK

-185 LEIEIPPTLFSLDEP
+185 LEIEIPPTLFSLDES

-233 NDLLHAYKSV
+233 QDLLSVYKSV
-243 ISPKALEEIQELA
+243 ISPRALEEIQELA

-262 CERFKSLK
+262 CERFKFLK

-305 NKTILDNVLGTIKK
+305 NKTILDNAI
-319 SNMDNVLGTI
+319 SAI
-329 EKSNMECVIAPFVL
+329 EKSSMECVIAPFVL

-431 QSDSVPVKDRLGKGS
+431 QSDSVPAKDRLGKGS

-452 KVRTKLLEIAGKII
+452 KVRTKLLEIASKII

-504 AIAEISKDLSSKRVM
+504 AIAEISRDLSSHRVM

-543 LNGFQSVLVVP
+543 LNGFQSALVVP

-594 ELGLIDVLVGTHA
+594 ELGLVDVLVGTHA
-607 ILGAKF
+607 ILGTKF

-657 MALSQIKSISSLKTP
+657 MALSQIKGISSLKTP

-717 VKTKLENLIP
+717 VKTKLEELIP
-727 KLKIAILHSQINANK
+727 KLKIAILHSQINANE

-959 QLGILKLSNFN
+959 QLGIIKLSNFN
-970 QNITL
+970 QNITI

-997 TLLKHLRAQISLKQR
+997 TLLKHLRAQISLKRR

>member
-14 FDYQILACKDFKESE
+14 FDYQILACKDFKESK
-29 LAKEVISYFKPNTKA
+29 LAKEVISYFKPNIKA
-44 ILFPEF
+44 VLFPEF

-82 QEAIIIAP
+82 QEVIIIAP

-185 LEIEIPPTLFSLDEP
+185 LEIEIPPTLFSLDES

-243 ISPKALEEIQELA
+243 ISPRALEEIQELA

-262 CERFKSLK
+262 CERFKFLK

-292 ALHSNHKITLLAP
+292 ALHSHHKITLLAP
-305 NKTILDNVLGTIKK
+305 NKTILDNAISAL
-319 SNMDNVLGTI
+319 
-329 EKSNMECVIAPFVL
+329 EKSNIECVIAPFVL

-355 NSFERKKKRQKSKLA
+355 NSFERKKKRQKSRLA

-431 QSDSVPVKDRLGKGS
+431 QSDSVPAKDRLGKGS

-452 KVRTKLLEIAGKII
+452 KVRTKLLEIASKII

-481 THLAELEVF
+481 VHLAELEVF

-543 LNGFQSVLVVP
+543 LNGFQSALVVP

-594 ELGLIDVLVGTHA
+594 ELGQVDALIGTHA

-657 MALSQIKSISSLKTP
+657 MALSQIKGISSLKTP

-717 VKTKLENLIP
+717 VKTKLEELIP
-727 KLKIAILHSQINANK
+727 KLKIAILHSQINANE
-742 SEEIMLEFAKGNYQ
+742 SEEIMLEFAKGSYQ

-828 NSYLGSGESI
+828 NSYLGSGESV

-916 RLSLCENVDEVGQ
+916 RLSLCEDVDEVGQ

-959 QLGILKLSNFN
+959 QLGIIKLSNFN
-970 QNITL
+970 QNITI

-997 TLLKHLRAQISLKQR
+997 TLLKHLRAQISLKRR

>member
-29 LAKEVISYFKPNTKA
+29 LAKEVISYFKPNIKA

-65 LQLLGGLREFY
+65 LQLLGSLREFY

-82 QEAIIIAP
+82 QETIIIAP

-146 IVDIYAPNSK
+146 IVDIYIPNSK

-168 SIKEFDP
+168 SIKELDP

-218 KDLTSFGLWFLGEKA
+218 KDLTSFGLWFLDEKVQ
-233 NDLLHAYKSV
+233 DLLSVYKSI
-243 ISPKALEEIQELA
+243 ISPRALEEIQELA

-262 CERFKSLK
+262 CERFKFLK
-270 VLENAQGYEDLEIHA
+270 VLENAQDYEDLEIHA

-292 ALHSNHKITLLAP
+292 ALHSNRKITLLAP
-305 NKTILDNVLGTIKK
+305 NKTILDNAISAL
-319 SNMDNVLGTI
+319 
-329 EKSNMECVIAPFVL
+329 EKSNIECVIAPFVL

-431 QSDSVPVKDRLGKGS
+431 QSDSVPAKDRLGKGS

-452 KVRTKLLEIAGKII
+452 KVKTKLLEIASKII

-481 THLAELEVF
+481 VHLAELEVF

-543 LNGFQSVLVVP
+543 LNGFQSALVVP

-594 ELGLIDVLVGTHA
+594 ELGLVDVLVGTHA

-657 MALSQIKSISSLKTP
+657 MALSQIKGISSLKTP

-688 ELLKEIIYRELRRNG
+688 ELLKEIIHRELRRNG

-727 KLKIAILHSQINANK
+727 KLKIAILHSQINAYE

-828 NSYLGSGESI
+828 NSYLGSGESV

-916 RLSLCENVDEVGQ
+916 RLSLCENTDEVGQ
-929 IHEEIE
+929 IHEEIK

-959 QLGILKLSNFN
+959 QLGIIKLSNFN
-970 QNITL
+970 QNITI
-975 TYSDEK
+975 TYGDEK

-997 TLLKHLRAQISLKQR
+997 TLLKHLRAQISLKRR